1 GRALAPR
8 HVDPAGEAPIPGR
21 HLVDQHVGRRI
32 GRRVPDG
39 DDGLV
44 DALDDVAALL
54 PRERAFRHVDLGYWH
69 VELHSPIPSDI
80 MPSVAR
86 CQGKEGRTRGTTGAR
101 TASPA
106 AAGIFPPRALEIGG
120 RGAQPRRIV
129 AEQPEPGI
137 AIVAEETA

>member
-1 GRALAPR
+1 MSMALRLNPSALPSTSTALLAVSMTPIAQPRFQSNWMRLAPR

-21 HLVDQHVGRRI
+21 HLVDHHVGRRI

-69 VELHSPIPSDI
+69 VGLH
-80 MPSVAR
+80 
-86 CQGKEGRTRGTTGAR
+86 
-101 TASPA
+101 
-106 AAGIFPPRALEIGG
+106 PRYQATLCL
-120 RGAQPRRIV
+120 A
-129 AEQPEPGI
+129 
-137 AIVAEETA
+137 